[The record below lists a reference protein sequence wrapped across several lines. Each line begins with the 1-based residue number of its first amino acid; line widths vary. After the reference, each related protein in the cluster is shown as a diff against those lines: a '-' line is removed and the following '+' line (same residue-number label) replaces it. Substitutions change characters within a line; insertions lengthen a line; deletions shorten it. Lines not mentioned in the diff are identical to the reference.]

1 MSLETCIDDLAKA
14 GALTREQADH
24 ARDTFTRFRAR
35 RREALGPAAADA
47 AATADTI
54 AALEAQTAESRRVKL
69 LQVDAQK
76 RMIAD
81 IASFDGGKGEQSL
94 GKAAIA
100 LLDHDGKA
108 PYMNVAVQKQVIV
121 GRAHAIMEGVLN
133 RFSRDLIGN
142 MRNPAEMMDVLR
154 ELFGKDSGNANAK
167 DLAQAWTA
175 AAEMLR
181 GRFNAAGGAIGK
193 LENWGLPQSHDGL
206 KVREAG
212 LDEWKS
218 FITPLLDRGRMVD
231 SVTGETLG
239 DRELDAALDHVY
251 GTVTTDGWLDR
262 DIGTMGG
269 KKLASQ
275 RAEHRFLHFRDA
287 ESWQVYHDR
296 FGAGGTAFDVMVGH
310 IDDMA
315 RDIAHLE
322 RLGPNPS
329 ASIKWLQ
336 DAVKKD
342 AAITGR
348 KDTLSSSTAGDVD
361 MIGRLYDVTTG
372 KTGMPVNSKWAR
384 GLSGARNWLT
394 ASKLGGALF
403 SAFSDTGF
411 QAVTRGFNGLP
422 VTGALTD
429 HLKLMASEGDR
440 RAAIRAGLIAEDA
453 ARQAAGLQRYVG
465 DSILPGV
472 AQRLADGVLR
482 VTGLSAWTQT
492 GKWSYGMGEIS
503 AATGHADT
511 AWGKLPDAYRD
522 HLARYGIDAEGWDG
536 IRSAER
542 VELGGTDFIDPTR
555 IESQALGDAFLRMIH
570 TETAYAV
577 PEVTA
582 RARALTTFGRAG
594 TISGEFGRS
603 ALQFKSFGVSMILTH
618 GRRVTSLS
626 PWNAAAYAASLFV
639 TTTLLGAFS
648 LQAKEI
654 AKGKG
659 LRPMEDWRF
668 WAQAAAQGSGFG
680 IFGDLAQSQV
690 IDQLSQKAGMQR
702 FSSLPEL
709 LAGPLVGAAGDAVR
723 LGIVAPAQ
731 DLMDWNSDDDYKAH
745 FTHELVRDAKGYVP
759 GANIWYTRAIFERL
773 VLDNLQ
779 RQIDPRYARSWE
791 NMEQAAAKQGQQ
803 FWWHPGA
810 VAPAGP
816 PQVDN
821 AFDSPPAS

>member
-1 MSLETCIDDLAKA
+1 MSLDTCIDDLAKA
-14 GALTREQADH
+14 GTLTREQADR

-35 RREALGPAAADA
+35 RREAMGPAAADA
-47 AATADTI
+47 AATADTV
-54 AALEAQTAESRRVKL
+54 AALEAEAAENRRIKL
-69 LQVDAQK
+69 LQVDAQS

-81 IASFDGGKGEQSL
+81 IASFNGGKGEQSL

-108 PYMNVAVQKQVIV
+108 PYANVAVQHQVIV
-121 GRAHAIMEGVLN
+121 ARAHALMESVLS
-133 RFSRDLIGN
+133 RFSRDLAGN
-142 MRNPAEMMDVLR
+142 MRNPADMMDVLR

-167 DLAQAWTA
+167 EMAEAWTA

-181 GRFNAAGGAIGK
+181 GRFNAAGGAIAK
-193 LENWGLPQSHDGL
+193 LDKWGLPQSHDGL

-212 LDEWKS
+212 LADWKAY
-218 FITPLLDRGRMVD
+218 ITPLLDRGRMVD
-231 SVTGETLG
+231 SVTGETLS
-239 DRELDAALDHVY
+239 DSALDAALDHVY

-275 RAEHRFLHFRDA
+275 RAEHRFLHFQDA
-287 ESWQVYHDR
+287 DSWQAYHDR

-348 KDTLSSSTAGDVD
+348 KDTLGSSTAGDVD
-361 MIGRLYDVTTG
+361 MIGRLYDVTSG

-429 HLKLMASEGDR
+429 HLKLLVSEGDR
-440 RAAIRAGLIAEDA
+440 KAAVRIGLIAEDA

-465 DSILPGV
+465 ESLLPGV

-503 AATGHADT
+503 AATSHADT
-511 AWGKLPDAYRD
+511 AWEALPEAYRD

-536 IRSAER
+536 IRSAGR
-542 VELGGTDFIDPTR
+542 VQFGGADFIDPTR
-555 IESQALGDAFLRMIH
+555 IANQALGDRFLQMIH

-594 TISGEFGRS
+594 TLSGEFGRS

-618 GRRVTSLS
+618 GRRVTSLT
-626 PWNAAAYAASLFV
+626 PWAAASYAASLFV
-639 TTTLLGAFS
+639 TTTLLGALS

-659 LRPMEDWRF
+659 IRPMADPAF

-690 IDQLSQKAGMQR
+690 IDQLSKKAGIQR

-731 DLMDWNSDDDYKAH
+731 DVIDWNNADDYKGH
-745 FTHELVRDAKGYVP
+745 FTHELLRDAKGYVP
-759 GANIWYTRAIFERL
+759 GVNIWYTRAIFERL

-791 NMEQAAAKQGQQ
+791 AMEQAANQQDQQ
-803 FWWHPGA
+803 FWWHPGETVPVGA
-810 VAPAGP
+810 

-821 AFDSPPAS
+821 AFDAPPAQ